1 MSELDKILKL
11 GKKDIEALS
20 YEDARAMLSTVVDGL
35 DDSQLPLSDLMK
47 LWDIGEQIANVCD
60 TQLKAAAEKLNDG
73 LPSEE

>member
-1 MSELDKILKL
+1 MSDLDKILKL
-11 GKKDIEALS
+11 SKKDIEALS

-47 LWDIGEQIANVCD
+47 LWEIGEQIATVCD
-60 TQLKAAAEKLNDG
+60 GQLKAAAEKLNDG

>member
-1 MSELDKILKL
+1 MSDLAKVLKL
-11 GKKDIEALS
+11 TKKDIEALS
-20 YEDARAMLSTVVDGL
+20 YEDARNLLSEVVDGL

-47 LWDIGEQIANVCD
+47 LWELGEQIAEVCD

>member
-1 MSELDKILKL
+1 MSELDTILKL
-11 GKKDIEALS
+11 SKKDIEALS
-20 YEDARAMLSTVVDGL
+20 YEEARAMLSTVVDGL

-47 LWDIGEQIANVCD
+47 LWEIGEQIANVCD

>member
-1 MSELDKILKL
+1 MSELDTILKL
-11 GKKDIEALS
+11 SKKDIEALS

-47 LWDIGEQIANVCD
+47 LWEIGEQIANVCD

>member
-1 MSELDKILKL
+1 MSDLAKVLKL
-11 GKKDIEALS
+11 TKKDIEALS
-20 YEDARAMLSTVVDGL
+20 YEDARNLLSEVVDGL

-47 LWDIGEQIANVCD
+47 LWELGEQIAAVCD